1 MSLPKN
7 LSQLLDG
14 RKGKGNFRELVQ
26 HSFKTDFLSNDY
38 LGFAQ
43 NKSIAKESQS
53 ILKSSQNQN
62 LGSTGSR
69 LISGNYKLIED
80 LEHQAAEKFNA
91 ESALFFN
98 SGYDANIGLLSAVLQ
113 PKDLVIYDEL
123 CHASIRNG
131 LQMSKAKTYKFKHND
146 YEDLSQK
153 IASQQ
158 NRLNP
163 QNIYILTESVF
174 SMDGDQSD
182 IKKLIEI
189 SQNFDAYL
197 ILDEAHA
204 LGVCGQDFKG
214 LSYVYSG
221 QVFARIF
228 TCGKS
233 LGSHG
238 AFVLGSPELKSYLV
252 NFCKPFIYTTAASP
266 HQAASVLAALD
277 YFETHDDEKIQL
289 QTNIKYF
296 RKQLKAF
303 GLESRFIESYS
314 AIQSFKITGNKQ
326 AKAIA
331 KELQEKSF
339 GVKAILHPTVPK
351 GQERIRIC
359 LHSFN
364 TEQEIYSL
372 LENSKYLSI

>member
-1 MSLPKN
+1 MKFPKK
-7 LSQLLDG
+7 LSQRLQQ
-14 RKGKGNFRELVQ
+14 RKENDNFRQLQ
-26 HSFKTDFLSNDY
+26 QLNYKIDFLSNDY
-38 LGFAQ
+38 LGYAQ

-53 ILKSSQNQN
+53 ILKSSQNQH

-69 LISGNYKLIED
+69 LISGNYNLIEE
-80 LEHQAAEKFNA
+80 LEQKAEQIFNA

-123 CHASIRNG
+123 CHASIRDG
-131 LQMSKAKTYKFKHND
+131 LQMCKAKSYKFKHNN

-153 IASQQ
+153 ITNQQ

-163 QNIYILTESVF
+163 QNIYIVTESVF

-182 IKKLIEI
+182 IKKLLDIA
-189 SQNFDAYL
+189 QNFEAYL
-197 ILDEAHA
+197 ILDEAHG
-204 LGVCGQDFKG
+204 LGICGQDFKG
-214 LSYVYSG
+214 LSYNYSD
-221 QVFARIF
+221 QVFARIL

-238 AFVLGSPELKSYLV
+238 AFVLGSSDLKSYLV

-266 HQAASVLAALD
+266 HQVASVFSALNH
-277 YFETHDDEKIQL
+277 FEMYEDEKLQL
-289 QTNIKYF
+289 QKNIKYF
-296 RKQLKAF
+296 RKQLKAL

-314 AIQSFKITGNKQ
+314 AIQSFKISGNTQ
-326 AKAIA
+326 AKTMA
-331 KELQEKSF
+331 KQLQGKGF

-351 GQERIRIC
+351 GEERIRIC

-364 TEQEIYSL
+364 TEQEISDLLKSL
-372 LENSKYLSI
+372 YQL